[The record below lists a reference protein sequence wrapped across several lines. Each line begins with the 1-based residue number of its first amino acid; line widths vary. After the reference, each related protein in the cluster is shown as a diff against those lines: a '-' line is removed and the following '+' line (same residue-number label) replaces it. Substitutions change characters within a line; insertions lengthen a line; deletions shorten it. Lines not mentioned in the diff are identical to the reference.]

1 MAPAEGDRGG
11 RGGGA
16 VRGAANGI
24 YVVKEEKRDEAIFD
38 V

>member
-11 RGGGA
+11 RGGG